1 MCVKLIHLCNSI
13 DNVASGVAKQGFAH
27 RFFKDETFFAHTT
40 YIFALRLQQ
49 SQAGAK
55 HLCTK

>member
-40 YIFALRLQQ
+40 YIFALRL
-49 SQAGAK
+49 
-55 HLCTK
+55 